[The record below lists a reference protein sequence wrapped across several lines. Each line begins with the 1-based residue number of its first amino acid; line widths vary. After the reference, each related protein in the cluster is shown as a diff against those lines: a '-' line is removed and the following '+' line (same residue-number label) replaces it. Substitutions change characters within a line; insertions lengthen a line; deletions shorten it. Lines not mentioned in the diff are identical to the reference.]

1 MLRVL
6 TALPFALLLFSGPAR
21 PADTDA
27 ETLKERARTILAR
40 PAYQKEMI
48 EQDQEWGLIQGSEAL
63 ESPRGMGPLG
73 QLLLYVGLGLMAGF
87 VLVWLVA
94 YSRGRGEE
102 KAGASSSSA
111 APDEGGSIVPHSLQ
125 EAEALARAGRFG
137 EAVHLLL
144 LLAVSHLSARR
155 KGFTPRDLT
164 GRELLRALPG
174 NEEERGAFRRLVAAA
189 ELYLFGGRPVSE
201 ASYRACLESY
211 KGLAR

>member
-6 TALPFALLLFSGPAR
+6 TALPFTLLLFSGPAR
-21 PADTDA
+21 PADMDA
-27 ETLKERARTILAR
+27 EMLKERARTILAR
-40 PAYQKEMI
+40 SVYQKEMTKR
-48 EQDQEWGLIQGSEAL
+48 DPEWELPPGSEAL
-63 ESPRGMGPLG
+63 ESSRGMGPLG

-111 APDEGGSIVPHSLQ
+111 VPDEGGSIVPHSLQ
-125 EAEALARAGRFG
+125 EAEALAHAGRFG

-144 LLAVSHLSARR
+144 LLAVGHLSARR

-164 GRELLRALPG
+164 SRELLKALPK

-201 ASYRACLESY
+201 ASYRACLETY
-211 KGLAR
+211 MGLTR